1 MRFLVMIVALAS
13 VAAPAAAQNAPIL
26 QVGGGYSFLRPQ
38 DAGVTLDG
46 WNAALD
52 GSVRGPVG
60 FTTEISAYSKT
71 LSVFD
76 EKTSVRLL
84 AFVAGPRVTPRARG
98 VLRPFAHVLVGVAH
112 GSVDSFGERTSV
124 NGFLVQP
131 GGGVDVMLLRS
142 LSLRVGADARR
153 LWFEGEGENE
163 FRMNFGAVV
172 PFGR

>member
-13 VAAPAAAQNAPIL
+13 LAAPAAAQNAPIL

-60 FTTEISAYSKT
+60 FTTEISGYSKT

-76 EKTSVRLL
+76 EKASVRLL
-84 AFVAGPRVTPRARG
+84 AFVAASLTAPCSPGRLGPCGPV
-98 VLRPFAHVLVGVAH
+98 
-112 GSVDSFGERTSV
+112 
-124 NGFLVQP
+124 
-131 GGGVDVMLLRS
+131 
-142 LSLRVGADARR
+142 
-153 LWFEGEGENE
+153 
-163 FRMNFGAVV
+163 
-172 PFGR
+172 

>member
-13 VAAPAAAQNAPIL
+13 LAAPAAAQNAPIL

-76 EKTSVRLL
+76 EKASVR
-84 AFVAGPRVTPRARG
+84 
-98 VLRPFAHVLVGVAH
+98 
-112 GSVDSFGERTSV
+112 
-124 NGFLVQP
+124 
-131 GGGVDVMLLRS
+131 
-142 LSLRVGADARR
+142 DARR
-153 LWFEGEGENE
+153 LEVLV
-163 FRMNFGAVV
+163 RSVRLT
-172 PFGR
+172 GRVLVASSDRLLTC

>member
-1 MRFLVMIVALAS
+1 MSVALAWL
-13 VAAPAAAQNAPIL
+13 AAPAAAQNAPIL

-38 DAGVTLDG
+38 DAGITLDG

-52 GSVRGPVG
+52 GSVHGPLG
-60 FTTEISAYSKT
+60 LTAEISEHSKT
-71 LSVFD
+71 LRVFD
-76 EKTSVRLL
+76 EKASGRLIS
-84 AFVAGPRVTPRARG
+84 FVAGPRVTPRARG

-112 GSVDSFGERTSV
+112 ASVDSFGDKMSV

-131 GGGVDVMLLRS
+131 GGGVDVMLMRS

-153 LWFEGEGENE
+153 LWFEGEGENQ